1 MRWPA
6 IAWFVVVVAVVV
18 LQGNWAARA
27 APSPRNEDM
36 FRELLKLD
44 QMYSSIARPS
54 VRSGPVQ
61 GEMGP
66 KVQRAINMLRLQELD
81 RLYADRARPRFGKRA
96 QSNSNFAAI
105 DYEGQYHPN
114 EQDVADWL
122 PVRR

>member
-1 MRWPA
+1 MYGNSGYYEKATSVGRLPGLSMRWPA
-6 IAWFVVVVAVVV
+6 LTWFVVVAAVAV
-18 LQGNWAARA
+18 LQGNWVARARA

-44 QMYSSIARPS
+44 QMYSAIARPS

-81 RLYADRARPRFGKRA
+81 RLYADRARPRK
-96 QSNSNFAAI
+96 
-105 DYEGQYHPN
+105 
-114 EQDVADWL
+114 
-122 PVRR
+122 